1 MNHNYSTSYKN
12 VILKPL
18 EKKDI
23 YILRKWRNNP
33 ENCKYLSK
41 LPYITVDMQEKWYE
55 KYLNDKNEII
65 FSINEILELKRM
77 VGSVSIYNF
86 QQERCEVGKIMVG
99 DKEAHNKKIG
109 YNSMVALIDL
119 IFEKM
124 SYTKI
129 CLHVYEEN
137 IPALKIYKKLGF
149 NIIGI
154 TNQEK
159 KEFLM
164 ELIKEVWNYAK

>member
-1 MNHNYSTSYKN
+1 MIHDYSVRYKN

-23 YILRKWRNNP
+23 YILREWRNNP

-41 LPYITVDMQEKWYE
+41 LPYITVEMQEKWYE
-55 KYLNDKNEII
+55 KYLNDENEII
-65 FSINEILELKRM
+65 FSINEILELKRI

-86 QQERCEVGKIMVG
+86 KDNSCEVGKIMVG

-109 YNSMVALIDL
+109 YNSMVALINL
-119 IFEKM
+119 IFKKM
-124 SYTKI
+124 SYIKI
-129 CLHVYEEN
+129 YLHVYEEN

-164 ELIKEVWNYAK
+164 ELTKEEWNHAK